1 MVYYYRNQVLSQ
13 EKHPS
18 HDVLGAFTMDI
29 LFAQGSKQS
38 YKQLPPETMKDL
50 DMDQITSWISVM
62 AEERVILKKVMSRVL
77 LDPEDMNFR
86 QEIFMDL
93 RKNPELREALYEAAS
108 MIQSMRDFAGVKKA
122 TGDKDNSLYSIL
134 QELRSI
140 SLYVDTARFLS
151 EKLNQFEIHS
161 RGLLMIKEEMDA
173 VIETE
178 KFKEMAEDVKVM
190 AEDLSTV
197 RSAIIGVN
205 FTPDLD
211 IESIAAV
218 EFLPVPTRSKYNFA
232 SIAAGIGI
240 MTKAGQGAQAIGM
253 SHVNSVKY
261 KDPVLVAMMPMLEKH
276 LKRHFSSV
284 KKTIAQYKDL
294 DAQSLVEM
302 YEGLVFYTCCARYA
316 EKLEE
321 RGYGI
326 CMPSIGKKDGK
337 RWEVKGFYNVRLAML
352 REKNVVKNDF
362 SFSEEERIFVLT
374 GPNRGGK
381 TILEQGLG
389 LVSLMASVGL
399 FVTADSCTGLPFRN
413 ILTHFP
419 IDENL
424 TINYGRLGEE
434 AKRVREIVMDT
445 DEDTLVLFNET
456 YSTTSSTDALYLSED
471 LLHILKDKGAA
482 VIFNTH
488 IHELAKKIPEMNE
501 WEGRSRIISVIME
514 IKDNVNTFKVL
525 RSEPDYCSYARNIA
539 LKYGI
544 TYDQMKDGS
553 QEDHGESVT
562 VL

>member
-1 MVYYYRNQVLSQ
+1 
-13 EKHPS
+13 
-18 HDVLGAFTMDI
+18 MDI
-29 LFAQGSKQS
+29 LYADGSEKK
-38 YKQLPPETMKDL
+38 YNQLPPETMKDL
-50 DMDQITSWISVM
+50 DMDEITSWISVM
-62 AEERVILKKVMSRVL
+62 AEERAILKTVMSRILVS
-77 LDPEDMNFR
+77 PEDMKYR
-86 QEIFMDL
+86 QEIFQDL
-93 RKNPELREALYEAAS
+93 KNSPELRESLYEAVS
-108 MIQSMRDFAGVKKA
+108 KIQSMKEFAGVKKA
-122 TGDKDNSLYSIL
+122 TSDKDKTLYTIL

-140 SLYVDTARFLS
+140 SLYAETARFLS
-151 EKLNQFEIHS
+151 EQLHKYEIRS
-161 RGLLMIKEEMDA
+161 RGLQAVRDEMDK
-173 VIETE
+173 VISTE
-178 KFKEMAEDVKVM
+178 KFNEMEEDVKTM
-190 AEDLSTV
+190 MNDLATV

-218 EFLPVPTRSKYNFA
+218 EFMPVPTRSKYNFA
-232 SIAAGIGI
+232 NVAAGISI

-261 KDPVLVAMMPMLEKH
+261 KDPVLVAMMPMMEKH

-284 KKTIAQYKDL
+284 KKVISQYRDL
-294 DAQSLVEM
+294 DMQSITEM
-302 YEGLVFYTCCARYA
+302 YEGMVFYTCCARYA

-326 CMPSIGKKDGK
+326 CMPDTSVREDK

-362 SFSEEERIFVLT
+362 YFTEEDRIYVLT

-399 FVTADSCTGLPFRN
+399 FVTADSCVGLPFRN

-434 AKRVREIVMDT
+434 AKRVREIVSET
-445 DEDTLVLFNET
+445 DADTLVLFNET
-456 YSTTSSTDALYLSED
+456 YSTTSSSDAMYLSED

-488 IHELAKKIPEMNE
+488 IHELAKEIPEMNK
-501 WEGRSRIISVIME
+501 WEGKGRIISVIME
-514 IKDNVNTFKVL
+514 IKDNVNTFKVKL
-525 RSEPDYCSYARNIA
+525 AEPDYCSYARNIA
-539 LKYGI
+539 LKYGV
-544 TYDQMKDGS
+544 TYDQMK
-553 QEDHGESVT
+553 EAK
-562 VL
+562 